1 MPEDALGVA
10 HFSVKSRGVADP
22 HGLVSLRFSS
32 LQYRFMKV
40 LSALLLGLSI
50 GAASL
55 GQSPAVKPE
64 SRATV
69 EGIVV
74 KEPGG
79 EPVKKALIELIAENQ
94 TEGGDYTATTGPD
107 GAFHIDGVLPGRY
120 RLFAERTGFLEES
133 KHRGRSEGRVLTL
146 TAGQELKDVQIRFEA
161 AAVVRGRITDED
173 GDPMADAQVAI
184 LRQTY
189 VSGHSKWQQ
198 VGSERSNDLGEFRV
212 ANLPSGNYYV
222 SVSPPPDFK
231 SLIAAGGAGADTK
244 ESADKPATT
253 YQTTY
258 YPGTPDR
265 SQAASIQL
273 RPGDEFPVNFSLT
286 PTPSLSIRGA
296 VVNLP
301 PHSSASIMLQSR
313 DFGLVF
319 NGAEVHKDG
328 TFVIRDVSPGSYT
341 ILATVDNSP
350 VPLTARQALQIASSS
365 VDGVRLAP
373 QPGAMIR
380 GRVRFDGRG
389 RIDAEKI
396 FLALQSTDHNEDSA
410 AMSMVDAFSNLAHL
424 SPDGSFEWKD
434 VPAGNYYVQLV
445 GQGDVGQD
453 LFVKSIGGRS
463 DDSAL
468 SVNGGTMMLDV
479 AISTSGAVIDGIATN
494 AKGEPFPNAIVVA
507 VPEERLR
514 VRMDRY
520 RKSMSDQTGHFTLNG
535 LPPGTYTLFAWE
547 SIDGEAYYS
556 PEFLAAFEGQG
567 TGMRVAEGDRK
578 SAQLVVIPS
587 TDDQP

>member
-1 MPEDALGVA
+1 
-10 HFSVKSRGVADP
+10 
-22 HGLVSLRFSS
+22 
-32 LQYRFMKV
+32 MKA
-40 LSALLLGLSI
+40 LSALLLSLSI
-50 GAASL
+50 SAAAV
-55 GQSPAVKPE
+55 GQISTAKPE
-64 SRATV
+64 PRATV

-94 TEGGDYTATTGPD
+94 SEGGDYTATTGPD
-107 GAFHIDGVLPGRY
+107 GTFHIDGILPGRY
-120 RLFAERTGFLEES
+120 RLFAEHTGFLEES
-133 KHRGRSEGRVLTL
+133 KHRRRSEGRVLTL

-161 AAVVRGRITDED
+161 AAVVRGRVTDED
-173 GDPMADAQVAI
+173 GDPMSDAQVAV

-189 VSGHSKWQQ
+189 VSGRSKWQQ

-212 ANLPSGNYYV
+212 ANLPAGNYFV

-231 SLIAAGGAGADTK
+231 SLIAAAGANT
-244 ESADKPATT
+244 ESRDSDKTATT

-265 SQAASIQL
+265 SQAAPIQL
-273 RPGDEFPVNFSLT
+273 RAGDEFPVNFSLT
-286 PTPSLSIRGA
+286 PTPSLSIRGS

-313 DFGLVF
+313 DFGIVF

-350 VPLTARQALQIASSS
+350 VPLTARQALQIASTS

-373 QPGAMIR
+373 QPGALIR
-380 GRVRFDGRG
+380 GRVRFEGRG
-389 RIDAEKI
+389 RVDPEKI

-410 AMSMVDAFSNLAHL
+410 AMSMADAFSNLAHL
-424 SPDGSFEWKD
+424 SPDGSFDFKD

-445 GQGDVGQD
+445 GQGEMGQD
-453 LFVKSIGGRS
+453 LFVKSTGGRT
-463 DDSAL
+463 DDSL
-468 SVNGGTMMLDV
+468 VGVNGGTMMLDV
-479 AISTSGAVIDGIATN
+479 VLSASGARIDGIATN
-494 AKGEPFPNAIVVA
+494 AKGEPFPNAVVVA
-507 VPEERLR
+507 VPEAKLGT
-514 VRMDRY
+514 RMDHY
-520 RKSMSDQTGHFTLNG
+520 RKTMSDQAGHFTVSG
-535 LPPGTYTLFAWE
+535 LPAGTYTLFAWE
-547 SIDGEAYYS
+547 SVDGEAYYN
-556 PEFLAAFEGQG
+556 PEFVAGFEGQG
-567 TGMRVAEGDRK
+567 TAIRVAEGDRK

-587 TDDQP
+587 SEDQQ